1 MHSLPVRSPINTF
14 MPQGAC
20 LWQVLLLIGGVC
32 WLIIKLLAKAHHG
45 NQFLLLNVPFPID
58 MLGFG

>member
-1 MHSLPVRSPINTF
+1 
-14 MPQGAC
+14 MPEGAC
-20 LWQVLLLIGGVC
+20 LWQVLFLIGGVC
-32 WLIIKLLAKAHHG
+32 WHIIKLLAKAHHG